1 MTDQERK
8 RYKRFLHRLHDIASE
23 NFTKEVDFVDA
34 LKNEHKKGVDEG
46 MKEGRKEGME
56 QGIEKVAIALIK
68 KNVSDDIICSTTGLS
83 LQQLAYLKQ
92 KI

>member
-34 LKNEHKKGVDEG
+34 LKDEHKKGVE
-46 MKEGRKEGME
+46 E
-56 QGIEKVAIALIK
+56 GIEKVAIALIK

-83 LQQLAYLKQ
+83 SEQLEYLK
-92 KI
+92 KK